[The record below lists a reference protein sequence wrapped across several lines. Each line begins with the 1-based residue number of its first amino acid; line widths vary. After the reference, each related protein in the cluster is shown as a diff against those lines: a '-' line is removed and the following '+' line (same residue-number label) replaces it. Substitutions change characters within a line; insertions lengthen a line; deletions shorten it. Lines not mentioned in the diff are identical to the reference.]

1 MLAAASAA
9 GAGVEAPSYGR
20 DIGPILAR
28 RCFVCHGPDEST
40 REARLRL
47 DTADGSTRKRGR
59 RPAVIV
65 PGSPDESPLWQ
76 RLTTSDLDDRMP
88 PHSEGHEA
96 LPPDEL
102 ALLRAWIEAG
112 APYETHW
119 SWQDLAV
126 PPIPQVQDAEWPAG
140 DIDRYVLSRLER
152 EGLSP
157 APQADPAARLRRLH
171 HDLSGLPPDP
181 AAVRAF
187 LDDPSP
193 MAWEAHVDRLL
204 AAPGFGETWAR
215 HWLDLVRY
223 AETHGH
229 EFDYP
234 IDEAWRYRDWV
245 IAAINANMPWDQFV
259 REQIAG
265 DMHRQ
270 QRSPELPGVPPP
282 VVATGWWWL
291 SQGTHGPVDVRMDE
305 LDRIDN
311 QVDVFGRTFLGA
323 TMACAR
329 CHDHKFDAITQR
341 DYYAMAGVIRSSRR
355 AYAYLDPGAQLARAV
370 DGLDLLQDVCADQL
384 PSETLQPLPSR
395 DPVRVT
401 GAAFTWDFGDDP
413 EAWSGWTNS
422 GWSFRPR
429 SVLRPGDVVFAGKSG
444 PRRVGTGQVHS
455 AVMARGL
462 HGTARSP
469 SFTIE
474 QPFVHVLARGDGSR
488 IRVYID
494 HYWLN
499 DRNEL
504 LFETMIQDL
513 DHPDT
518 WQVHSIDVSRY
529 LGHHARVE
537 LIDDG
542 DGFVAVDWI
551 AHGGELPEHLA
562 DPVPVDLKSVQLS
575 TVHLE
580 RLARLDAV
588 LPAPTR
594 ALAMVDGSPAD
605 SPLLIR
611 GDPGSPGAPA
621 PRGLAAAFPGGEP
634 PEIIASGRL
643 ELADR
648 VMDPGNPL
656 TARVAANRAWQHLMG
671 RGLSTT
677 PDDLGGMGEAP
688 SHPELLDHLAV
699 KFKADW
705 NLKGLI
711 KQIAM
716 SRAYSM
722 ASTHPDPRAVELD
735 PDGRL
740 LSRAVVRRVSAER
753 LRDAMLAVSGSLDR
767 TMGGPPVPV
776 HLRESMHGRGRP
788 DQSGPIDGNNRRSI
802 YQEVRRNFLNP
813 FLMAFDMPVPS
824 STSGRR
830 AVSNVPEQGL
840 MMLNDPFV
848 LELAVRF
855 GARGRA
861 NLDEGR
867 TRAEIVGDMIAAAY
881 ARLPREPEIDLLAA
895 SLDDTDDSWT
905 DLAHALLAS
914 TEFRYL
920 R

>member
-1 MLAAASAA
+1 M
-9 GAGVEAPSYGR
+9 P
-20 DIGPILAR
+20 PQ
-28 RCFVCHGPDEST
+28 
-40 REARLRL
+40 
-47 DTADGSTRKRGR
+47 ADGH
-59 RPAVIV
+59 
-65 PGSPDESPLWQ
+65 D
-76 RLTTSDLDDRMP
+76 
-88 PHSEGHEA
+88 A

-102 ALLRAWIEAG
+102 ALLRAWIDAG
-112 APYETHW
+112 APYEMHW
-119 SWQDLAV
+119 SWRDLEV
-126 PPIPQVQDAEWPAG
+126 PPVPQVQDAVWPAG
-140 DIDRYVLSRLER
+140 DIDRYVLSRLEQ

-157 APQADPAARLRRLH
+157 APQADPATRLRRLH

-181 AAVRAF
+181 AVVRAF
-187 LDDPSP
+187 VDDLSP
-193 MAWEAHVDRLL
+193 EAWEAHVDRLL
-204 AAPGFGETWAR
+204 ASPGFGETWAR

-234 IDEAWRYRDWV
+234 IDLAWRYRDWV
-245 IAAINANMPWDQFV
+245 IAALNANMPWDQFV
-259 REQIAG
+259 REQIVG
-265 DMHRQ
+265 DTHHQ
-270 QRSPELPGVPPP
+270 QRSPEFSGVPPP

-291 SQGTHGPVDVRMDE
+291 SQGAHAPVDVRMDE

-311 QVDVFGRTFLGA
+311 QVDVFSRTFLGT

-341 DYYAMAGVIRSSRR
+341 DYYAMAGIIRSSRR
-355 AYAYLDPGAQLARAV
+355 AYAYLDPGEQLAAAI
-370 DGLDLLQDVCADQL
+370 DELDVLQDVCADQL
-384 PSETLQPLPSR
+384 SSETLQPLPSE
-395 DPVRVT
+395 DPLHVN

-413 EAWSGWTNS
+413 EAWSGWANG

-429 SVLRPGDVVFAGKSG
+429 SVLRTGEVIFAGEPG
-444 PRRVGTGQVHS
+444 PRRVGTGQIHS

-469 SFTIE
+469 SFVIE
-474 QPFVHVLARGDGSR
+474 QPFVHVLARGERSR

-494 HYWLN
+494 QFWLN
-499 DRNEL
+499 ERNEL
-504 LFETMIQDL
+504 LFETMIQEL

-529 LGHHARVE
+529 LGHNAYIE
-537 LIDDG
+537 FIDD
-542 DGFVAVDWI
+542 DAGFVAVDWVV
-551 AHGGELPEHLA
+551 HGGELPEHLV
-562 DPVPVDLKSVQLS
+562 DPMSLDLESVHLPR
-575 TVHLE
+575 VHLE
-580 RLARLDAV
+580 QRARLDAA
-588 LPAPTR
+588 LPVPTR

-611 GDPGSPGAPA
+611 GDPKIPSDPA

-634 PEIIASGRL
+634 PQIVESGRL
-643 ELADR
+643 QLADR
-648 VMDPGNPL
+648 MIDPDNPL
-656 TARVAANRAWQHLMG
+656 TARVAANRAWHHLMG

-677 PDDLGGMGEAP
+677 PDDLGSMGKAP

-699 KFKADW
+699 NFRADW

-711 KQIAM
+711 KQIVM

-722 ASTHPDPRAVELD
+722 ASTHSDPRAVEID

-740 LSRAVVRRVSAER
+740 LSRAVIRRVSAER
-753 LRDAMLAVSGSLDR
+753 LRDAMLVVSGSLDR

-776 HLRESMHGRGRP
+776 HLRESMQGRGRP
-788 DQSGPIDGNNRRSI
+788 GQSGPIDGNNRRSI

-813 FLMAFDMPVPS
+813 FMTAFDMPVPA
-824 STSGRR
+824 STSGCR

-840 MMLNDPFV
+840 MMLNDPFIM
-848 LELAVRF
+848 ELAVRF

-861 NLDEGR
+861 NLDDGL
-867 TRAEIVGDMIAAAY
+867 TQTEIVGDMITAAY
-881 ARLPREPEIDLLAA
+881 ARLPYEPEIELLTA

-905 DLAHALLAS
+905 DLAHAILAS
-914 TEFRYL
+914 AEFRYL